1 MGGIRLA
8 RGGAAVLVLVLVLA
22 LVAACDDSP
31 STGRDLGPPDLSVTM
46 DLATTPPDQAA
57 PPDLLTVDLVPPVD
71 AAPAGD
77 MTPPCAGTRIGG
89 ACWYK
94 GAQGASCTTVC
105 ATHGGYDAATTTY
118 AGAPTANDRTNLAH
132 CMAIAA
138 ALSTKAFTTGV
149 DNVQDPNDY
158 GCVEEP
164 DKNRTELVS
173 LGATVAGGANA
184 LVARFCAC
192 VN

>member
-1 MGGIRLA
+1 MA
-8 RGGAAVLVLVLVLA
+8 RVCAALA
-22 LVAACDDSP
+22 LVSALVGCDDS
-31 STGRDLGPPDLSVTM
+31 SSMGRDLGPPDLSVAM
-46 DLATTPPDQAA
+46 DLAMTPPDLAA
-57 PPDLLTVDLVPPVD
+57 PADLVTADLVPPVD
-71 AAPAGD
+71 ATPAGD

-105 ATHGGYDAATTTY
+105 ATHGGYDPATATY
-118 AGAPTANDRTNLAH
+118 AGAPTANDRTNVAR

-138 ALSTKAFTTGV
+138 ALSTKPFTTGV

-173 LGATVAGGANA
+173 LGATVAGGSNA
-184 LVARFCAC
+184 LAARFCAC